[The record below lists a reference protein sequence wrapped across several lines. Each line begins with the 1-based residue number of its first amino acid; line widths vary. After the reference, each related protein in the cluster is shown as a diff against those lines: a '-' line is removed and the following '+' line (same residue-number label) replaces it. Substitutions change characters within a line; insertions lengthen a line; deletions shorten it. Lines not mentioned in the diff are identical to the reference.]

1 MRWATRR
8 HCHIDRAACA
18 WLIRRY
24 IDQEPEFVFVDDPD
38 DVPED
43 ATAFDLRGAD
53 LSHHNG
59 DCSFETFLRRYD
71 LDDPILWDL
80 ARIVHEGDLG
90 DERYD
95 APEAVGIDAD
105 RPRPLYGPRRRTSPR
120 ADRTRS
126 STASTSC
133 GSERS
138 RSAENRAERHQRPR
152 LAESLVDGEG
162 GI

>member
-24 IDQEPEFVFVDDPD
+24 IDQQPQFVFVDDPD

-43 ATAFDLRGAD
+43 ATPFDVRGAD
-53 LSHHNG
+53 LSHHDG

-95 APEAVGIDAD
+95 APEAAGIDAAIRGLSMVLD
-105 RPRPLYGPRRRTSPR
+105 DARLLELTDPLLDGLYELRKR
-120 ADRTRS
+120 ALTLGREPS
-126 STASTSC
+126 
-133 GSERS
+133 
-138 RSAENRAERHQRPR
+138 
-152 LAESLVDGEG
+152 
-162 GI
+162 